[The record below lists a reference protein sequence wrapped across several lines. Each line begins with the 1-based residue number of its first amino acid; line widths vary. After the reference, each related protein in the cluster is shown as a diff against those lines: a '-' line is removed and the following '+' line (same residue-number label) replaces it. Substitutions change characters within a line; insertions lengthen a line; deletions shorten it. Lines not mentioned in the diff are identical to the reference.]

1 MPVPLQGVRSMDIKS
16 TTPLSGLFRTS
27 PFKPVQQHMRM
38 VFGCICFIPPLLDA
52 LYRKDYE
59 QIKEFAEDIIRLE
72 SEADAIKHQFRL
84 NMPNTLLLPV
94 DRKDLLSLIS
104 DQDRLADTT
113 EEVAKILLYRDME
126 VPDPLKNGLDELLEG
141 TMEISVA
148 AKDMIER
155 LDELLQVG
163 FRGREQQKVS
173 DMIAGVRRSEHNI
186 DGIMHRLRRTLFAN
200 EKDIDPV
207 SVMFW
212 YQLIDLIGNIS
223 DQAENI
229 ADRLLLFLSK

>member
-1 MPVPLQGVRSMDIKS
+1 MNIKS
-16 TTPLSGLFRTS
+16 TTPLSGLFRKS
-27 PFKPVQQHMRM
+27 PFKPVQQHMRL
-38 VFGCICFIPPLLDA
+38 VFNCICLLPPLLDA

-59 QIKEFAEDIIRLE
+59 QLKEFAEEIIVLE
-72 SEADAIKHQFRL
+72 SEADEIKQTFRL

-94 DRKDLLSLIS
+94 DRKDLLSLMS
-104 DQDRLADTT
+104 DQDHLADLA
-113 EEVAKILLYRDME
+113 EEIAKVLLYRDME
-126 VPDPLKNGLDELLEG
+126 VPDALKAVLDELLEG

-148 AKDMIER
+148 AKDLIEQ

-163 FRGREQQKVS
+163 FRGREQEKVS
-173 DMIAGVRRSEHNI
+173 LMIAGVRRSEHNI
-186 DGIMHRLRRTLFAN
+186 DSIIHRVKRTLF
-200 EKDIDPV
+200 EHERRIDPI

-212 YQLIDLIGNIS
+212 YQLIDLLGGIS

>member
-1 MPVPLQGVRSMDIKS
+1 MDIKS
-16 TTPLSGLFRTS
+16 TTPLSGLFRKS
-27 PFKPVQQHMRM
+27 PFKPVQQHMRL
-38 VFGCICFIPPLLDA
+38 VFNCICLLPPLLDA

-59 QIKEFAEDIIRLE
+59 QLKEFAEEIIELE
-72 SEADAIKHQFRL
+72 SEADEIKQAFRL

-94 DRKDLLSLIS
+94 DRKDLLSLMS
-104 DQDRLADTT
+104 DQDHLADLA
-113 EEVAKILLYRDME
+113 EEIAKVLLYRDME
-126 VPDPLKNGLDELLEG
+126 VPDALKVILDELLEG

-148 AKDMIER
+148 AKDLIEQ

-163 FRGREQQKVS
+163 FRGREQEKVS
-173 DMIAGVRRSEHNI
+173 LMIAGVRRSEHNI
-186 DGIMHRLRRTLFAN
+186 DAIIHRVKRTLF
-200 EKDIDPV
+200 EHERRLDPI

-212 YQLIDLIGNIS
+212 YQLIDLLGGIS

>member
-1 MPVPLQGVRSMDIKS
+1 MNIKS
-16 TTPLSGLFRTS
+16 TTPLSGLFRKS
-27 PFKPVQQHMRM
+27 PFKPVQQHMRL
-38 VFGCICFIPPLLDA
+38 VFNCICLLPPLLDA

-59 QIKEFAEDIIRLE
+59 QLKEFAEEIIVLE
-72 SEADAIKHQFRL
+72 SEADEIKQTFRL

-94 DRKDLLSLIS
+94 DRKDLLSLMS
-104 DQDRLADTT
+104 DQDHLADLA
-113 EEVAKILLYRDME
+113 EEIAKVLLYRDME
-126 VPDPLKNGLDELLEG
+126 VPDALKAVLDELLEG

-148 AKDMIER
+148 AKDLIEQ

-163 FRGREQQKVS
+163 FRGREQEKVS
-173 DMIAGVRRSEHNI
+173 LMIAGVRRSEHNI
-186 DGIMHRLRRTLFAN
+186 DSIIHRVKRTLF
-200 EKDIDPV
+200 EHERRLDPI

-212 YQLIDLIGNIS
+212 YQLIDLLGGIS